1 LAQIAGYSYVTLY
14 LRQRYETHWLESIV
28 PIENSNIKKPGIIAS
43 FKSLKQW
50 AEDEKGIRINASVA
64 DVIRQ
69 YPMKVNEY
77 YRSLIE
83 TEGDPIWKQSI
94 PDPKEFKR
102 YANLEEDPLSEER
115 YSPIE
120 LIVHRYPDRV
130 LLLVSNECA
139 MYCRFCTRKRK
150 IGDPTRNPTLSQ
162 IDSAIDY
169 IAKFNTGNGDLNK
182 PKIRDVLISGGDPLT
197 LSNSKLEHILESL
210 REVPGV
216 EILRIGTRI
225 PVTDPMRITEDHE
238 LVEMLRKYRD
248 GPPLYVNTHFN
259 HPREITT
266 ESRLACRMLADAG
279 IPLGNQTVLMRG
291 VNDEPKTMK
300 QLVQG
305 LLTMRVRPYYIYMP
319 DLVEGTGHFQ
329 VTVQTGLKVIEHLR
343 GYTTGLAVP
352 LLIIDGLGGKGKT
365 PVMPDYVQRLSAS
378 GAMMKNYRGEEFIY
392 PNPRQDEMGE
402 NGKK

>member
-1 LAQIAGYSYVTLY
+1 M
-14 LRQRYETHWLESIV
+14 
-28 PIENSNIKKPGIIAS
+28 ENSNPKKPGIIAS
-43 FKSLKQW
+43 FRSLKQW
-50 AEDEKGIRINASVA
+50 AEDERGIRINARVA

-83 TEGDPIWKQSI
+83 SEGDPIWKQSI
-94 PDPKEFKR
+94 PDPKELRR
-102 YANLEEDPLSEER
+102 YANLEEDPLSEEK

-162 IDSAIDY
+162 IDNAIDY
-169 IAKFNTGNGDLNK
+169 IAKFNTENGDSNK

-197 LSNSKLEHILESL
+197 LSNSRLEHILESL
-210 REVPGV
+210 REVPGI

-225 PVTDPMRITEDHE
+225 PVTDPMRITEDSK
-238 LVEMLRKYRD
+238 LIEMLRKYRD
-248 GPPLYVNTHFN
+248 EPPLYVNTHFN
-259 HPREITT
+259 HPREITH
-266 ESRLACRMLADAG
+266 ESRLACRMLADSG

-291 VNDEPKTMK
+291 VNDEPETMK

-305 LLTMRVRPYYIYMP
+305 LLTMRVRPYYLYMP

-329 VTVQTGLKVIEHLR
+329 VTIQTGLKVIEHLR

-352 LLIIDGLGGKGKT
+352 LLMIDGSGGKGKT

-392 PNPRQDEMGE
+392 PNPRQDEVGE
-402 NGKK
+402 NGEK

>member
-1 LAQIAGYSYVTLY
+1 M
-14 LRQRYETHWLESIV
+14 
-28 PIENSNIKKPGIIAS
+28 PMKNSNPKKPKIIAS
-43 FKSLKQW
+43 FRSLKQW
-50 AEDEKGIRINASVA
+50 AEAEKGIRINASVA

-83 TEGDPIWKQSI
+83 AEGDPIWKQSI
-94 PDPKEFKR
+94 PDPKEFRR

-115 YSPIE
+115 YSPVE

-150 IGDPTRNPTLSQ
+150 IGDRTRNPTLSQ

-169 IAKFNTGNGDLNK
+169 IAKFNTENADSSK

-197 LSNSKLEHILESL
+197 LSNSKLEHVLQSV
-210 REVPGV
+210 REVPGI

-248 GPPLYVNTHFN
+248 EPPLYVNTHFN

-291 VNDEPKTMK
+291 VNDEPETMK

-319 DLVEGTGHFQ
+319 DLVEGTGHFR

-352 LLIIDGLGGKGKT
+352 LLLIDGPGGKGKT

>member
-1 LAQIAGYSYVTLY
+1 M
-14 LRQRYETHWLESIV
+14 
-28 PIENSNIKKPGIIAS
+28 ENSKPKKPGIIAS
-43 FKSLKQW
+43 FRSLKQW
-50 AEDEKGIRINASVA
+50 AEDEKGIKINASVA

-83 TEGDPIWKQSI
+83 AEGDPIWKQSI
-94 PDPKEFKR
+94 PDPREFRR

-115 YSPIE
+115 YSPTE

-162 IDSAIDY
+162 IDRAIDY
-169 IAKFNTGNGDLNK
+169 IAKFNTENADSYK

-197 LSNSKLEHILESL
+197 LSNSRLEHILESL
-210 REVPGV
+210 REVPGI

-225 PVTDPMRITEDHE
+225 PVTDPMRITEDRK

-248 GPPLYVNTHFN
+248 EPPLYVNTHFN
-259 HPREITT
+259 HPREITH

-291 VNDEPKTMK
+291 VNDEPETMK

-305 LLTMRVRPYYIYMP
+305 LLTMRVRPYYLYMP

-329 VTVQTGLKVIEHLR
+329 VTIQTGLKVIEHLR

-352 LLIIDGLGGKGKT
+352 LLIIDGPGGKGKT
-365 PVMPDYVQRLSAS
+365 PVMPDYVQRLSTS

-392 PNPRQDEMGE
+392 PNPRQDEVGE

>member
-1 LAQIAGYSYVTLY
+1 MKKTN
-14 LRQRYETHWLESIV
+14 
-28 PIENSNIKKPGIIAS
+28 PKKPGIIAS
-43 FKSLKQW
+43 FGSLKQW
-50 AEDEKGIRINASVA
+50 AEDEKGIRINARVA

-94 PDPKEFKR
+94 PDPRELRK
-102 YANLEEDPLSEER
+102 YANLEEDPLSEEK

-120 LIVHRYPDRV
+120 LIVHRYPDRA

-150 IGDPTRNPTLSQ
+150 IGNPRRNPTLSQ
-162 IDSAIDY
+162 IDRAIDY
-169 IAKFNTGNGDLNK
+169 ITKFNTEKADSPK
-182 PKIRDVLISGGDPLT
+182 PKIRDVLISGGDPLS
-197 LSNSKLEHILESL
+197 LSNSRLEHILDSL
-210 REVPGV
+210 RKVSGL

-225 PVTDPMRITEDHE
+225 PVTDPMRITEDRH

-248 GPPLYVNTHFN
+248 EPPLYINTHFN
-259 HPREITT
+259 HPREITP
-266 ESRLACRMLADAG
+266 ESRLACRLLADAG

-291 VNDEPKTMK
+291 VNDEPETMK

-305 LLTMRVRPYYIYMP
+305 LLTMRVRPYYLYMP

-329 VTVQTGLKVIEHLR
+329 VTIQTGLKVIEHLR

-352 LLIIDGLGGKGKT
+352 LLMIDGPGGKGKT
-365 PVMPDYVQRLSAS
+365 PVMPDYVQRLSDS

-392 PNPRQDEMGE
+392 PNPRQDEVGE
-402 NGKK
+402 NDRK

>member
-1 LAQIAGYSYVTLY
+1 M
-14 LRQRYETHWLESIV
+14 
-28 PIENSNIKKPGIIAS
+28 ENSKPKKPGTIAS
-43 FKSLKQW
+43 FRSLKQW
-50 AEDEKGIRINASVA
+50 AEDEKGIRINAGVA

-83 TEGDPIWKQSI
+83 VEGDPIWKQSI
-94 PDPKEFKR
+94 PDPKELRR
-102 YANLEEDPLSEER
+102 YANLEEDPLSEEK

-120 LIVHRYPDRV
+120 LIVHRYPDRA

-169 IAKFNTGNGDLNK
+169 IAKFNTENADSDK

-210 REVPGV
+210 RKVPGI

-225 PVTDPMRITEDHE
+225 PVTDPMRITEDPK

-248 GPPLYVNTHFN
+248 EPPLYINTHFN
-259 HPREITT
+259 HPREITH
-266 ESRLACRMLADAG
+266 ESRLACRMLADTG

-291 VNDEPKTMK
+291 VNDEPETMK

-305 LLTMRVRPYYIYMP
+305 LLTMRVRPYYLYMP

-329 VTVQTGLKVIEHLR
+329 VTIQTGLKVIEHLR

-352 LLIIDGLGGKGKT
+352 LLMIDGPGGKGKT

-392 PNPRQDEMGE
+392 PNPRQDEGGE
-402 NGKK
+402 NGKR

>member
-1 LAQIAGYSYVTLY
+1 MK
-14 LRQRYETHWLESIV
+14 
-28 PIENSNIKKPGIIAS
+28 NSNPKKPGIIAS
-43 FKSLKQW
+43 FSSLKQW
-50 AEDEKGIRINASVA
+50 AEDEKGIRINARVA

-94 PDPKEFKR
+94 PDPKELRR
-102 YANLEEDPLSEER
+102 YANLEEDPLSEEK

-120 LIVHRYPDRV
+120 LIVHRYPDRA

-162 IDSAIDY
+162 IDRAIDY
-169 IAKFNTGNGDLNK
+169 IAKFNTENADSHK

-197 LSNSKLEHILESL
+197 LSNSRLEHILESL
-210 REVPGV
+210 REVPGI

-225 PVTDPMRITEDHE
+225 PVTDPMRITEDRK
-238 LVEMLRKYRD
+238 LVEMLRRYRD
-248 GPPLYVNTHFN
+248 EPPLYVNTHFN

-291 VNDEPKTMK
+291 VNDEPETMK

-305 LLTMRVRPYYIYMP
+305 LLTMRVRPYYLYMP

-329 VTVQTGLKVIEHLR
+329 VTIQTGLKVIEHLR

-352 LLIIDGLGGKGKT
+352 LLIIDGPGGKGKT

-392 PNPRQDEMGE
+392 PNPRQDEVGE
-402 NGKK
+402 NSKK

>member
-1 LAQIAGYSYVTLY
+1 M
-14 LRQRYETHWLESIV
+14 
-28 PIENSNIKKPGIIAS
+28 ENSNPKKPGIIAS
-43 FKSLKQW
+43 FRSLKQW

-69 YPMKVNEY
+69 YPMKVKEY

-83 TEGDPIWKQSI
+83 AEGDPIWKQSI
-94 PDPKEFKR
+94 PDPKELRR
-102 YANLEEDPLSEER
+102 YANLEEDPLSEEK

-120 LIVHRYPDRV
+120 LIVHRYPDRA
-130 LLLVSNECA
+130 LILVSNECA

-150 IGDPTRNPTLSQ
+150 IGDPTRNPTLIQ
-162 IDSAIDY
+162 IDRAIDY
-169 IAKFNTGNGDLNK
+169 IAKFNTENADSDK

-197 LSNSKLEHILESL
+197 LSNSKLEHILELL
-210 REVPGV
+210 RKVTGI

-225 PVTDPMRITEDHE
+225 PVTDPMRITEDPK
-238 LVEMLRKYRD
+238 LVEMLKKYRD
-248 GPPLYVNTHFN
+248 GPPLYINTHFN

-291 VNDEPKTMK
+291 VNDEPETMK

-305 LLTMRVRPYYIYMP
+305 LLTMRVRPYYLYMP

-329 VTVQTGLKVIEHLR
+329 VTIQTGLKVIEHLR

-352 LLIIDGLGGKGKT
+352 LLMIDGPGGKGKT

-392 PNPRQDEMGE
+392 PNPRQDEVGE
-402 NGKK
+402 NSQK

>member
-1 LAQIAGYSYVTLY
+1 M
-14 LRQRYETHWLESIV
+14 
-28 PIENSNIKKPGIIAS
+28 PMENSNTKKPKIIAS

-50 AEDEKGIRINASVA
+50 AEDEKGIRINAGAA

-94 PDPKEFKR
+94 PDPRELRR

-115 YSPIE
+115 HSPVE

-150 IGDPTRNPTLSQ
+150 IGDQTRNPTFSK

-169 IAKFNTGNGDLNK
+169 IAKFNTENADSST

-210 REVPGV
+210 REVPGI
-216 EILRIGTRI
+216 EILRIGTRV
-225 PVTDPMRITEDHE
+225 PVTDPMRITEDGE

-248 GPPLYVNTHFN
+248 EPPLYVNTHFN

-291 VNDEPKTMK
+291 VNDEPETMK

-319 DLVEGTGHFQ
+319 DLVEAQGIFG
-329 VTVQTGLKVIEHLR
+329 
-343 GYTTGLAVP
+343 
-352 LLIIDGLGGKGKT
+352 
-365 PVMPDYVQRLSAS
+365 
-378 GAMMKNYRGEEFIY
+378 
-392 PNPRQDEMGE
+392 
-402 NGKK
+402 